1 VSQTPLR
8 PRTAYRAWTTISTR
22 WFDNDI
28 YAHVNNTVY
37 YEWFDTAVNGWLVE
51 RELLVPGGNDHPI
64 GLVVETGC
72 RYVRPISFPAAVEVG
87 LRVARIGRS
96 SVIYELGA
104 FTAAEAP
111 AAAEARF
118 VHVYV
123 DPIARRPIDLPLDW
137 RRALADLADA

>member
-1 VSQTPLR
+1 MSQLPLR

-51 RELLVPGGNDHPI
+51 RELLVPGGNSQVI

-87 LRVARIGRS
+87 LKVARVGRS

-104 FTAAEAP
+104 FTADEAV

-123 DPIARRPIDLPLDW
+123 DPIARRPVDLPPDW
-137 RRALADLADA
+137 RSALAELADA

>member
-1 VSQTPLR
+1 VSQLPLR
-8 PRTAYRAWTTISTR
+8 PRTAYHAWTTISTR

-51 RELLVPGGNDHPI
+51 RGLIAPGRNDHPI

-72 RYVRPISFPAAVEVG
+72 RYVRPISFPAAVEIG

-104 FTAAEAP
+104 FTTDE

-123 DPIARRPIDLPLDW
+123 DPIARRPIDLPLVW
-137 RRALADLADA
+137 RSALAEVADA